1 MEELSAIYQQAK
13 ELGVDLLMKAKQEYI
28 DALEC
33 ITKEYYS
40 TVRFLKE
47 TNKFNSYLRLFKG
60 LVNEHFEETQEN
72 HFECFEEKEETNL
85 EHFEDDIATVGFD
98 FAIKDG
104 KIMSCKDCC
113 CSECRFDDSDVACY
127 TLRLN
132 WLYQAYEEKIR
143 LTQFEYDLINTYSDC
158 HARCKF
164 SDCKQLRKLK
174 DKGYFKSIDYDTN
187 IHDVL
192 KKLR

>member
-1 MEELSAIYQQAK
+1 MESK
-13 ELGVDLLMKAKQEYI
+13 DKYI
-28 DALEC
+28 EALES

-40 TVRFLKE
+40 TVRFPEE
-47 TNKFNSYLRLFKG
+47 TNKFNSYIRLFKG
-60 LVNEHFEETQEN
+60 LVNEHFEEKQET
-72 HFECFEEKEETNL
+72 HFECFEEKEEINL
-85 EHFEDDIATVGFD
+85 EHYEDEIATVGFD

-127 TLRLN
+127 IKRMT
-132 WLYQAYEEKIR
+132 WLYQKYKEKIR

-164 SDCKQLRKLK
+164 SDCKQLRELK
-174 DKGYFKSIDYDTN
+174 DKGYFQNVDNYTPIRDILECYEVKKS
-187 IHDVL
+187 
-192 KKLR
+192 

>member
-1 MEELSAIYQQAK
+1 
-13 ELGVDLLMKAKQEYI
+13 MKTKQEYI

-40 TVRFLKE
+40 TVRSPEE

-60 LVNEHFEETQEN
+60 LVNEHFEEKQ
-72 HFECFEEKEETNL
+72 ETNL

-127 TLRLN
+127 TLRLH

-164 SDCKQLRKLK
+164 SDCKQLRELK
-174 DKGYFKSIDYDTN
+174 DKGYFQNVDNYTPIRDILECYEVKKS
-187 IHDVL
+187 
-192 KKLR
+192 